1 MKYTI
6 VTALFWMLL
15 ETRPVCRLWR
25 WRVRA
30 ADGEMTDYWTS
41 IPIDYILSPHLLA
54 GSRCQA
60 VSVSVDQCRHCRLLL
75 DGVLSRNLF
84 NICRGVSGP
93 LLPILPPVFCLFFP
107 EHCWSHAHSSHFS
120 QKSKRLWI
128 LYPCPPARTNN
139 SDTIFLYTFV
149 TRGEVYSRYQ
159 TVWRS
164 LTPICASLHAKC
176 ARTRRVLVLV
186 SAMTMVSPCWLPRLH
201 RCLIR

>member
-1 MKYTI
+1 MVKWLIIEHRYQ
-6 VTALFWMLL
+6 
-15 ETRPVCRLWR
+15 
-25 WRVRA
+25 
-30 ADGEMTDYWTS
+30 EMT
-41 IPIDYILSPHLLA
+41 ILLPHLLA

-60 VSVSVDQCRHCRLLL
+60 VSVDQCRHCRLLL
-75 DGVLSRNLF
+75 DGVLSRNLS
-84 NICRGVSGP
+84 NIGRGVSGP
-93 LLPILPPVFCLFFP
+93 VLPILPPVFCLIQQYFL
-107 EHCWSHAHSSHFS
+107 AHFS

-159 TVWRS
+159 TDWRS
-164 LTPICASLHAKC
+164 LTPICASLHDKC
-176 ARTRRVLVLV
+176 ARTSTELVWV